1 MSLSGGPVDGVVPL
15 EVEGGQVGPVTS
27 QHPQHV
33 QSAEASRDVDPTLPV
48 LVGLVHV
55 DVGHVEQLLQAG
67 VIVFFDSTEDGGQYE
82 VVILR
87 EEKFIKKSF

>member
-1 MSLSGGPVDGVVPL
+1 MALPGRPVDGVVSL
-15 EVEGGQVGPVTS
+15 EVESGEVRSVTS

-33 QSAEASRDVDPTLPV
+33 QSAEAGGDVDPALPV

-55 DVGHVEQLLQAG
+55 DVGHVQQLLQPG
-67 VIVFFDSTEDGGQYE
+67 VVVLLDSTEDGRQDE

-87 EEKFIKKSF
+87 RENN